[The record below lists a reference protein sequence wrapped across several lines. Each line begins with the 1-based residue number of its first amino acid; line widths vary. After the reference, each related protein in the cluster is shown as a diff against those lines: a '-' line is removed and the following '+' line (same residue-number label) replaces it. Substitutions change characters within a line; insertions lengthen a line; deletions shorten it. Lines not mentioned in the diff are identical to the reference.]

1 MADNVIAFPGVRA
14 GSVRPGTTDSQA
26 SLGTTMDI
34 ALWIHG
40 CIVEGLHAGRFDG
53 PDADGPTV
61 LEEALI
67 SVFGLGFVVI
77 AQEQFETV
85 YGSDPYTFL
94 HRMIGLRPD
103 RHDDASLES

>member
-14 GSVRPGTTDSQA
+14 GSVRPGTTYPQA

-53 PDADGPTV
+53 PGMDGPTV

-77 AQEQFETV
+77 AQDQFETV

-94 HRMIGLRPD
+94 DRMIGLRPNH
-103 RHDDASLES
+103 HDDASLEH

>member
-1 MADNVIAFPGVRA
+1 
-14 GSVRPGTTDSQA
+14 
-26 SLGTTMDI
+26 MDI

-53 PDADGPTV
+53 PGLDGPAI

-67 SVFGLGFVVI
+67 NIFGLGFVVI

-85 YGSDPYTFL
+85 YGCHPCTFL
-94 HRMIGLRPD
+94 DRMIGLRPD
-103 RHDDASLES
+103 RHDDASLEN